1 MQTNDIMVS
10 VICTAYN
17 HEKYIV
23 KCLDGFINQKTNFK
37 FEVLINDD
45 ASTDNTAKIIREYET
60 MYPDIIKPFYQ
71 EKNLCSQKI
80 PITKSIL
87 FPNCRGKYIALCEG
101 DDYWTDENKLQSQF
115 DALENNPS
123 CHFCV
128 CKTQIVKEN
137 EMPLNRFFP
146 SFDIPEGIIGRRK
159 FMDIIKV
166 YSFHTSSYFFR
177 RSLLKKYFENTPDF
191 RKVSDV
197 GDEPYLLYFG
207 YHGDVYYINKNM
219 SSYRTDSVSSWSK
232 NERSKKEKA
241 VKHCKCMIKMIQEF
255 DKYSYNEFHD
265 ICEKRILIQQFAIDY
280 INENYKT
287 LLSKSYREI
296 YKTRPVKEKI
306 IILTNVFFPRFYPSL
321 LKIYKRLKND

>member
-71 EKNLCSQKI
+71 EKNLYSQKI

-123 CHFCV
+123 CHFV
-128 CKTQIVKEN
+128 FVK
-137 EMPLNRFFP
+137 LR
-146 SFDIPEGIIGRRK
+146 
-159 FMDIIKV
+159 
-166 YSFHTSSYFFR
+166 
-177 RSLLKKYFENTPDF
+177 LLKK
-191 RKVSDV
+191 
-197 GDEPYLLYFG
+197 
-207 YHGDVYYINKNM
+207 M
-219 SSYRTDSVSSWSK
+219 
-232 NERSKKEKA
+232 
-241 VKHCKCMIKMIQEF
+241 KC
-255 DKYSYNEFHD
+255 H
-265 ICEKRILIQQFAIDY
+265 
-280 INENYKT
+280 
-287 LLSKSYREI
+287 
-296 YKTRPVKEKI
+296 
-306 IILTNVFFPRFYPSL
+306 
-321 LKIYKRLKND
+321 